1 MDSIFIKIMGDSSS
15 VRVID
20 YLLTERDL
28 DFSISDLSRNVNLGR
43 TTIYKIWDSLL
54 KSDIVVHTRIIGN
67 SKLYKL
73 NKDNFIV
80 KKLIEIDDNLV
91 KNELKEKIKLKRLV

>member
-1 MDSIFIKIMGDSSS
+1 MNSIFIQIMGDSPS

-43 TTIYKIWDSLL
+43 TTLYKIWDSLL
-54 KSDIVVHTRIIGN
+54 KYNIVVHTRIIGN

-73 NKDNFIV
+73 NKGNFIV
-80 KKLIEIDDNLV
+80 KKLIEIDDNLI
-91 KNELKEKIKLKRLV
+91 KKELKEKIKLKSLV

>member
-1 MDSIFIKIMGDSSS
+1 MNSIFIQIMGDSPS

-28 DFSISDLSRNVNLGR
+28 DFSISDLSRNVDLGR
-43 TTIYKIWDSLL
+43 TTLYKIWDSLL
-54 KSDIVVHTRIIGN
+54 KYDIVVHTRIIGN

-80 KKLIEIDDNLV
+80 KKLIEIDENLI
-91 KNELKEKIKLKRLV
+91 KKELKEKIKLKSLV

>member
-1 MDSIFIKIMGDSSS
+1 MTSIFIQIMGDSPS

-28 DFSISDLSRNVNLGR
+28 DFSISDLSRNVSLGR
-43 TTIYKIWDSLL
+43 TTLYKVWDSFL
-54 KSDIVVHTRIIGN
+54 KYNIVVHTRFIGN

-73 NKDNFIV
+73 NKENFIV
-80 KKLIEIDDNLV
+80 KKLIEIDDNLI
-91 KNELKEKIKLKRLV
+91 KKELKNKIKLKQIV